1 MTSCAAGASTE
12 LLCAAAVPGRLDLR
26 VKQDGRRSAAQ
37 PGGQRRVSFDCEDML
52 DRGRYSDA
60 DTTHHHFSCHAP
72 GPAPA
77 SALVVPPGRQRNG
90 AAKEREKVHEWLA
103 SRARVVRAHS
113 YRSSLTSVVGAVCNR
128 RTRSGNRHSTIFRP
142 STPRRDA
149 GPAHLLRPPLLSLP
163 TCYALHFRHT
173 RLTGCATAAAAPVS
187 LVSLDMRSF

>member
-1 MTSCAAGASTE
+1 MGGGRRLSQADRGGYPSTARTCSIVDATATQTRLITTS
-12 LLCAAAVPGRLDLR
+12 AVTRRVLRLHLR
-26 VKQDGRRSAAQ
+26 WSSRQDGNGTARRRSA
-37 PGGQRRVSFDCEDML
+37 RRYTSGWR
-52 DRGRYSDA
+52 RGR
-60 DTTHHHFSCHAP
+60 
-72 GPAPA
+72 G
-77 SALVVPPGRQRNG
+77 
-90 AAKEREKVHEWLA
+90 
-103 SRARVVRAHS
+103 S